1 MERTKREPELAI
13 LVGALVEDED
23 TPWSLEASLDELAAL
38 AESAGVIVVGRVTQ
52 RLKRPVAATFIGSGK
67 VQEIGEAVV
76 DLDADVVLF
85 DHELSPRQQRNLERA
100 WDVKVIDRTALI
112 LDVFAQH
119 ARTREGMLQVELAQ
133 YEYRLPRLTRMW
145 THLARQAGGR
155 AGGASGGVGVRGP
168 GEAQIEIDRREIGRR
183 ISFLEKQ
190 IEQLR
195 TQRRQ
200 ARRRRRRSG
209 LLQISLVGYTNAGKS
224 TLLNRIVGSDV
235 YTADQLF
242 ATLDPTTRRVE
253 LPSGRVALL
262 SDTVGF
268 IQRLPTE
275 LVAAFRATLEEVTEA
290 DLLLHIVDVTH
301 PDAVLQAET
310 VDRVLGE
317 LGVAD
322 LPVVVAAN
330 KIDAEGPIE
339 EHLRELRVW
348 APDLV
353 PISALEGSGIT
364 ELLEAVDRE
373 MQSRLQAIE
382 VLVPYDS
389 GDVLNLLHTH
399 GIVDEEQYVEGGTL
413 VRARV
418 PLYMLGSV
426 GQYLTDTGQ
435 EGPAG

>member
-1 MERTKREPELAI
+1 
-13 LVGALVEDED
+13 
-23 TPWSLEASLDELAAL
+23 
-38 AESAGVIVVGRVTQ
+38 
-52 RLKRPVAATFIGSGK
+52 
-67 VQEIGEAVV
+67 
-76 DLDADVVLF
+76 
-85 DHELSPRQQRNLERA
+85 
-100 WDVKVIDRTALI
+100 
-112 LDVFAQH
+112 
-119 ARTREGMLQVELAQ
+119 
-133 YEYRLPRLTRMW
+133 
-145 THLARQAGGR
+145 
-155 AGGASGGVGVRGP
+155 VRGP